1 MRFLVVGGGLMG
13 CAVAWELVRRG
24 RPVTVLERA
33 VPGAEASSAAAGIL
47 APRME
52 AHGQEPGRSHGIHS
66 LGLYPTW
73 VRALEEA
80 TGLGCGLWAS
90 GLYRVVGEGE
100 DPEACR
106 PDTEA
111 RWRTD
116 LPPAFSHVAG
126 AWWLPEEGSVEPPL
140 LVAAVR
146 QAAERAGAH
155 FVTGV
160 PVRRVGMGGVELEGG
175 QSLRGTPILCAGA
188 WTGKVEGIPPLPV
201 RPVRGQVMELRAEPG
216 RLEQVV
222 FCKGGYIVPRR
233 DGRVL
238 VGATMEEVGFERG
251 VTPKG
256 MAYLA
261 EVVRQGAPWLADKPL
276 VRSWSNFRP
285 ASPDGHPMLGEVEGV
300 YVVSGHHRNGILLA
314 PLTAVA
320 VAGALVDGQPVPSG
334 WELERFLP
342 LS

>member
-24 RPVTVLERA
+24 QRVTVLERA

-47 APRME
+47 APRVE
-52 AHGQEPGRSHGIHS
+52 AHGQEPARSHGIRS
-66 LGLYPTW
+66 LALYPEW
-73 VRALEEA
+73 VQAIEGA

-100 DPEACR
+100 DPEQSR
-106 PDTEA
+106 PDA
-111 RWRTD
+111 DALWRTD
-116 LPPAFSHVAG
+116 LPPGLSHVSG
-126 AWWLPEEGSVEPPL
+126 AWWLPEEGSVEPPR
-140 LVAAVR
+140 LVTAVR
-146 QAAERAGAH
+146 QAAERAGVH

-160 PVRRVGMGGVELEGG
+160 PVRRVGRAGVELEGG
-175 QSLRGTPILCAGA
+175 GELSGKPIVCAGA

-201 RPVRGQVMELRAEPG
+201 RPVRGQVMELRAQPG
-216 RLEQVV
+216 ALEQVV

-261 EVVRQGAPWLADKPL
+261 EVVRHGAPWLADMPL

-285 ASPDGHPMLGEVEGV
+285 ASPDGYPMLGEVEGV

-320 VAGALVDGQPVPSG
+320 VAGALVEGRPVPTG

-342 LS
+342 RS